1 MFKKNILIPM
11 IVVALACGLTA
22 FSMNDTR
29 LATGGG
35 DLRFAGKDDNAMPV
49 SEDLAIVL
57 NTANATDNLSLV
69 QLRSIFLSER
79 AHWSD
84 GQKITVVMREQ
95 GHPERALILRAVCRM
110 SETDF
115 NQYLMHSTFTGQVQG
130 GPKLLTSAPGVRKF
144 VFNVP
149 GAIGYL
155 RAAEVDRSVK
165 VVRIEGR
172 LPGDEGYRLKLER
185 R

>member
-1 MFKKNILIPM
+1 MLKKNILILM
-11 IVVALACGLTA
+11 IMVAMAGGVTA
-22 FSMNDTR
+22 SSMNDTS
-29 LATGGG
+29 LPGGG
-35 DLRFAGKDDNAMPV
+35 SEPRFAEKDDNAMPAN
-49 SEDLAIVL
+49 EDLAIVVNVA
-57 NTANATDNLSLV
+57 NTTDNLSLV
-69 QLRSIFLSER
+69 QLRSIFLAER

-84 GQKITVVMREQ
+84 RQKITVVMREQ

-115 NQYLMHSTFTGQVQG
+115 NQYLMHSTFTGQVQA

-144 VFNVP
+144 IFNVP

-165 VVRIEGR
+165 AVRIEGR

>member
-1 MFKKNILIPM
+1 MFKKNILILM
-11 IVVALACGLTA
+11 ILVALAGGVTA
-22 FSMNDTR
+22 FPMNDTSR
-29 LATGGG
+29 SGGAG
-35 DLRFAGKDDNAMPV
+35 ESRFAGKDDNATPA
-49 SEDLAIVL
+49 SEDLAIVV
-57 NTANATDNLSLV
+57 NNANATDDLSLG
-69 QLRSIFLSER
+69 QLRSILLAER
-79 AHWSD
+79 AHWSN

-130 GPKLLTSAPGVRKF
+130 GPKLLASAPGVRKF
-144 VFNVP
+144 IFNVP

-165 VVRIEGR
+165 AVRIEGR
-172 LPGDEGYRLKLER
+172 LPGDAGYKLKLEGR
-185 R
+185 